1 MFHNEPF
8 VPVVPAGAAEGGADV
23 ATAEEMEAE
32 MLPDDGRPMWAI
44 VFAGGI
50 GSRFWPLSTPER
62 PKQLLALLSD
72 RPLIAETV
80 GHLAPT
86 IPPERV
92 LILTSHDIAGAIAG
106 AIPNVPASNI
116 LVEPRPLGTAAAL
129 AWGTHEIV
137 RRAGPNTIT
146 CAMHAD
152 LAVGFPELF
161 HGALRTAAVLAGREQ
176 AMVAIG
182 IRPTRVE
189 TSFGH
194 LLPGEPL
201 GPGGIPRGRPC
212 RVRAFIEKPG
222 ELRAEDLVRE
232 GALWHSGILL
242 AAARVFADELT
253 MHTRELAPGLDALR
267 AGDAVR
273 FASMI
278 QSASIERGLL
288 ERSENVL
295 VLPGDF
301 GWDDV
306 GTWASLR
313 RSRDLDDDGNGARGR
328 VHLRDASSNVVHAE
342 AGTVV
347 VYGVSRLLVVTLP
360 GLTFV
365 TSLERARDLKPL
377 LDSLPGSMRVQP
389 GS

>member
-1 MFHNEPF
+1 MVRNAPL
-8 VPVVPAGAAEGGADV
+8 VTVVPTETTASEADV
-23 ATAEEMEAE
+23 ATEEELEAE
-32 MLPDDGRPMWAI
+32 MLPDDGRAMWAI

-72 RPLIAETV
+72 RPLLAETV

-86 IPPERV
+86 VPPERV

-106 AIPNVPASNI
+106 AIPDVPAANI

-129 AWGTHEIV
+129 AWGAHEV
-137 RRAGPNTIT
+137 ARRAGPNTMT

-152 LAVGFPELF
+152 LAVGFPELY
-161 HGALRTAAVLAGREQ
+161 HGALRTAAALADREY

-189 TSFGH
+189 TSFGY

-201 GPGGIPRGRPC
+201 GPGGIARGRPC
-212 RVRAFIEKPG
+212 AVRAFVEKPG
-222 ELRAEDLVRE
+222 ELRAEELVRE

-242 AAARVFADELT
+242 ASARVFISELEA
-253 MHTRELAPGLDALR
+253 HTRELAPGMEALR
-267 AGDAVR
+267 SGDAAS
-273 FASMI
+273 FAGMI

-288 ERSENVL
+288 ERTANAL

-313 RSRDLDDDGNGARGR
+313 RSRDLDDFGNGARGR
-328 VHLRDASSNVVHAE
+328 VHLRDASANVVHAE

-360 GLTFV
+360 GMTFV

-389 GS
+389 GG